1 MLRWAMRIVGGLL
14 LLALM
19 VSVPI
24 LWVEG
29 ICATSPSA
37 SAPASRAPSW
47 TIADTC
53 GVNPTATCRFP
64 SGTSSTPTRIWPACC
79 GRAIPS
85 DFAYGRQIVGFWS
98 NLCTL
103 TRVVTAR
110 EKVATDTKVMLYT
123 IGWSFTTELALKGIY
138 ENTIGRLFEWLRGER
153 PDGGRHLRR
162 ARHAGLRGVPAA
174 DALVP
179 VPVRLPAGRLLAQHA
194 VARRASPRK
203 LERRLSV
210 TLEYAT
216 KAAYGAVI
224 GYASTATL
232 GASDLDI
239 YTVFVGLDG
248 SDQAREPQIRVV
260 RELGG
265 GRTLVRTPRYQAYSD
280 LVVRLARRGRNVAEI
295 AGNRRILITVLA
307 PVGPQPPLPG
317 TSELFEVAIQSRP
330 DRRRLGLDV
339 SVEQLGATIRALEA
353 AGRHDRAHLRL
364 LRRDDH
370 ADRRGLPAD
379 RDRQ

>member
-19 VSVPI
+19 LSVPI

-29 ICATSPSA
+29 MCASSPSA
-37 SAPASRAPSW
+37 SVRRPASLVDDRGYLRRESDSYLSFPEWHIVYAYEDL
-47 TIADTC
+47 A
-53 GVNPTATCRFP
+53 GVLRQGN
-64 SGTSSTPTRIWPACC
+64 
-79 GRAIPS
+79 PS

-123 IGWSFTTELALKGIY
+123 IGWSFTIELGLKGIY

-153 PDGGRHLRR
+153 PTAEDTF
-162 ARHAGLRGVPAA
+162 
-174 DALVP
+174 
-179 VPVRLPAGRLLAQHA
+179 
-194 VARRASPRK
+194 VARDMRAYAEFLHQTPWYQYPFASRLADFWRGTPWRGEHWPRK

-232 GASDLDI
+232 GAADLDI

-248 SDQAREPQIRVV
+248 SDQVREPQLRVV

-295 AGNRRILITVLA
+295 AGNRRILITVLV
-307 PVGPQPPLPG
+307 PVGSRPPLPG

-339 SVEQLGATIRALEA
+339 AVEQLGATIRALEG
-353 AGRHDRAHLRL
+353 AGATIEHIYDY
-364 LRRDDH
+364 
-370 ADRRGLPAD
+370 
-379 RDRQ
+379 